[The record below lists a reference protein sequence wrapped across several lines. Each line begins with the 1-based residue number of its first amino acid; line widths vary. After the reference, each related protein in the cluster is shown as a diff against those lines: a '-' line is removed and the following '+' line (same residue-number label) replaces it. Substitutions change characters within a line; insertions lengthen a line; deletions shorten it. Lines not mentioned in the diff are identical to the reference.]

1 MPCSCLQAA
10 HDPCSRDLLMA
21 CSHIVIAGGFI
32 INSSELRGVN
42 FSMEALD
49 PPLLQPRSSVRR
61 AAVCHCPKDTGWLKC
76 LTMSIVAD
84 VGDHR
89 LWQQVFCLC
98 PFVSRASS
106 VYALRLAQMV
116 AAPYMHLATPYT
128 CTALQVAIH
137 DIPYIQMCALANIF
151 PSLWKVLI
159 SLVHGMYTLERDMVP
174 FM

>member
-1 MPCSCLQAA
+1 MTPA
-10 HDPCSRDLLMA
+10 HDLLMA

-98 PFVSRASS
+98 PFASRASS
-106 VYALRLAQMV
+106 VYVLRLAQWRVMV

-137 DIPYIQMCALANIF
+137 DIPYIQMGALANIF
-151 PSLWKVLI
+151 PSLC
-159 SLVHGMYTLERDMVP
+159 SLEGSHVWSMECTP
-174 FM
+174 

>member
-10 HDPCSRDLLMA
+10 HDPCLLTTCSWLAHTLSLQADLSSTLQSCVESTSAWRRLTRPCYSRA
-21 CSHIVIAGGFI
+21 
-32 INSSELRGVN
+32 
-42 FSMEALD
+42 
-49 PPLLQPRSSVRR
+49 PLSSVRR

-98 PFVSRASS
+98 PFASRASS
-106 VYALRLAQMV
+106 VYVLRLAQWRVMV

-151 PSLWKVLI
+151 PSLW
-159 SLVHGMYTLERDMVP
+159 SMECTP
-174 FM
+174 